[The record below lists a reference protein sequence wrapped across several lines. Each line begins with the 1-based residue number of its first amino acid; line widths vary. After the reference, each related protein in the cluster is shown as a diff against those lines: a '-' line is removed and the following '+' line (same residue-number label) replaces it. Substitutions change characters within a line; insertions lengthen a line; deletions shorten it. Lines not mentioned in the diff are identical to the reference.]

1 MRAGVSH
8 LIYSLSLAKVELS
21 SEEQL
26 YFVKVLQE
34 NFKHPTLEI
43 QEEAT
48 KAFRAFQEAYLATP
62 DQLASPTGT
71 EILKIVAAMF
81 KPSMQDEN
89 IAITRGYNMAFGV
102 LSKGFAEELG
112 LELVEVICKNCVPK
126 GNNADEAETRK
137 FAVRSLIAL
146 IKRKGL

>member
-71 EILKIVAAMF
+71 EILKTVAAMF

-89 IAITRGYNMAFGV
+89 IAITR
-102 LSKGFAEELG
+102 
-112 LELVEVICKNCVPK
+112 
-126 GNNADEAETRK
+126 
-137 FAVRSLIAL
+137 
-146 IKRKGL
+146 